1 VETARL
7 SQDAVAVLRPG
18 AGHPRFALFDG
29 LRAMAAVMVLAA
41 HVAALDAPPHGSFG
55 RATTPLGSQGVCIF
69 FLISGFLLYRP
80 YVAARVLGR
89 TRPVLAG
96 FWRRRVL
103 RIVPAYWFA
112 LTALGLYPGISD
124 LFTSRWWI
132 YYGFGQTYTRQ
143 TAYHGLGPAWSLAV
157 EVTFYASLPA
167 LAWLADRWWRA
178 GHRRREAVVLAV
190 AAAASLVVHSA
201 LAIELDTRFL
211 ANLLW
216 GTFAWFAAG
225 MGLALL
231 SVHVEARGR
240 LPGVLGALAHRPGLC
255 WLLAGASFF
264 TTAMLLGI
272 PAARADLVDMGFAQA
287 LAQQILFTVTAALV
301 LIPAVFPRGSGAPSR
316 VLRHPVVAW
325 VGLVSYGVFLWHYSI
340 AAWFSQSGIVLD
352 GPLPKLPALML
363 TTLGASIVMGA
374 ISFYIVEL
382 PFLRLKRRRRAE
394 PAVVEPVVEAAYPSR

>member
-1 VETARL
+1 VDTARL
-7 SQDAVAVLRPG
+7 SDEAVAVLRPT

-69 FLISGFLLYRP
+69 VLISGFLLYRP

-89 TRPVLAG
+89 RRPALAG

-167 LAWLADRWWRA
+167 LACLADRWWRA
-178 GHRRREAVVLAV
+178 GHRHREPAVLAALAV
-190 AAAASLVVHSA
+190 ASLIVHSV
-201 LAIELDTRFL
+201 LASALDTRFL

-231 SVHVEARGR
+231 SVHHEAGGR
-240 LPGVLGALAHRPGLC
+240 LPAVVATLARRPTVCWCSAAAWFAVTVL
-255 WLLAGASFF
+255 
-264 TTAMLLGI
+264 LLGI
-272 PAARADLVDMGFAQA
+272 PAQRADLVNMSFAQA
-287 LAQQILFTVTAALV
+287 LAQQALFALTAV
-301 LIPAVFPRGSGAPSR
+301 LLLLPAVFPRPAGVPRR
-316 VLRHPVVAW
+316 VLAHPAVAW
-325 VGLVSYGVFLWHYSI
+325 VGIVSYGVFLWHYSI

-352 GPLPKLPALML
+352 GPLPPLPALML

-374 ISFYIVEL
+374 ISFYVVEL
-382 PFLRLKRRRRAE
+382 PFLRLKRRRRSEPAPLE
-394 PAVVEPVVEAAYPSR
+394 PAVEGAYPSR